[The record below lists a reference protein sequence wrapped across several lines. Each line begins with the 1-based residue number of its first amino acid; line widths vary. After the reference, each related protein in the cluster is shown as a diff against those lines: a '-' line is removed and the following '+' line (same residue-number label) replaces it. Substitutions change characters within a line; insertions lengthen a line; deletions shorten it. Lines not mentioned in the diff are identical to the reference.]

1 MVSVHFMPMRYEDG
15 FSHNKGIQVWT
26 TMWKNWAL
34 HTLLVG
40 TDHDSD
46 IVEKQFGKSSK
57 I

>member
-1 MVSVHFMPMRYEDG
+1 MVNVQFTPMRYEDG
-15 FSHNKGIQVWT
+15 FSHNKGIQVWA
-26 TMWKNWAL
+26 TMWENWTL

-46 IVEKQFGKSSK
+46 IVETRFGKTSK

>member
-1 MVSVHFMPMRYEDG
+1 MVSVHFMPMRYEDD